1 MFDSIYQIFNR
12 GNFCR
17 STSFMTHT
25 RVLTVVDH
33 KWRKL
38 SSTMNSIVMGEFGDR
53 KPLNPVILTMVNK
66 DAKILLKFL
75 VDTFCLT
82 ISLWMV
88 SCRCSGLD
96 TKKAIEFSHNLRRK
110 LCSSV

>member
-17 STSFMTHT
+17 STSFMTHM

-33 KWRKL
+33 KWRKFCG
-38 SSTMNSIVMGEFGDR
+38 TVNSIVMGEFGDG

-66 DAKILLKFL
+66 DMKILFKFL
-75 VDTFCLT
+75 INTFCLT
-82 ISLWMV
+82 ISLRMV
-88 SCRCSGLD
+88 SCRRSGLD
-96 TKKAIEFSHNLRRK
+96 TK
-110 LCSSV
+110 